1 MSTAIAGEPV
11 TIGTTELAAEL
22 GVSTKVLRTS
32 PLFEEGVH
40 FTRPASLTAGA
51 RQYLRR
57 RWNRDA
63 VMQTLAQ
70 SQGSR
75 PLPVVVGE
83 VA

>member
-1 MSTAIAGEPV
+1 MSTAIAEEPA

-22 GVSTKVLRTS
+22 GVSVKVLRTS
-32 PLFEEGVH
+32 PLFQEGTH
-40 FTRPASLTAGA
+40 YTRPPALTAGA

-63 VMQTLAQ
+63 VLQTLACQ
-70 SQGSR
+70 EQGQT
-75 PLPVVVGE
+75 LPVVVGE